1 MNAKYSIAAAI
12 ALLAAGAA
20 FARQPAGASDLD
32 PAQVKQAI
40 SILRESS
47 LRAAGLDDPAV
58 ERATLRGL
66 MEMLDPGAGIARE
79 GKPASKES
87 PFRSEVFEDNT
98 GYIRLGALN
107 SENIAQL
114 DASLQDFSAKKIDG
128 IVVDLRAT
136 PETQDYELAAQAASR
151 FVPAKTK
158 LFSVAKSG
166 DAPPRDFTSASA
178 PLFGGIIMVVADG
191 ETAGAAEVL
200 AAVLRAKAG
209 ATLVGSRTS
218 GRAVEFAEVPL
229 GGGKILRYAASEVK
243 VDGAPA
249 LYPDGMAADLEIAQD
264 PAERKAVLDGA
275 LAKGATPFA
284 FEKERPHMNEAALV
298 SGTNP
303 EIDEPA
309 EEAPAPV
316 LIDRPLQRAVD
327 LVMAMRVFRKRS

>member
-1 MNAKYSIAAAI
+1 MNVKTSIAV
-12 ALLAAGAA
+12 ALLAAASA
-20 FARQPAGASDLD
+20 FARQPVGTSDLD

-40 SILRESS
+40 SILRQNS
-47 LRAAGLDDPAV
+47 LRAAGIDDPAM
-58 ERATLRGL
+58 ERATLQGL
-66 MEMLDPGAGIARE
+66 MEMLDPGAEVVRE

-98 GYIRLGALN
+98 GYIRFGALK
-107 SENIAQL
+107 SENVAEL
-114 DASLQDFSAKKIDG
+114 DAALQDFSAKKIDG
-128 IVVDLRAT
+128 LVIDLRAT

-151 FVPAKTK
+151 FIPAKTK
-158 LFSVAKSG
+158 LFSVAKPGGS
-166 DAPPRDFTSASA
+166 APHDFTSSSA
-178 PLFGGIIMVVADG
+178 PLFNGIIMVVADG
-191 ETAGAAEVL
+191 ETAGAAEAF

-209 ATLVGSRTS
+209 ATVVGSRTS
-218 GRAVEFAEVPL
+218 GRAVEFSEVPL

-249 LYPDGMAADLEIAQD
+249 LYPDGIAPDLEIAQD
-264 PAERKAVLDGA
+264 PEERKAVLDGA
-275 LAKGATPFA
+275 LAKGATPFV
-284 FEKERPHMNEAALV
+284 FEKERPHMSEAALV

-327 LVMAMRVFRKRS
+327 LVTAMRVFRKKN